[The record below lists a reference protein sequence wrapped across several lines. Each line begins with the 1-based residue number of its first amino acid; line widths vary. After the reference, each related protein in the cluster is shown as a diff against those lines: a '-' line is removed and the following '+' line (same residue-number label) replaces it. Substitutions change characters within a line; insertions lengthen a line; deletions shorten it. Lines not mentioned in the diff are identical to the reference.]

1 MERSLKEDILFKSF
15 FSRKGNEKYLISF
28 LEALLKIK
36 VKTLKVNAEV
46 SLEKLFK
53 EEKGGSLDLQ
63 VEVNGE
69 LIVNIEMQRRNEH
82 NIKERTTVYGSKI
95 MSREVGKGVDYKK
108 IKKVIMVNI
117 LDYILFREKEEVSR
131 TAIVLDEHREYEVIK
146 DIQWYFIELPKFRN
160 REDINIEDPLN
171 QWLLF
176 IDNSDRR
183 LIEMVVKNNKIFRD
197 AKEDIEYLTGE
208 EEERRLQDLRERWE
222 MDRISEIN
230 YAKEEGERKGR
241 QLGEQLGEK
250 RGRQLGE
257 KRGENNIIKKLF
269 KNKMPAE
276 EIAEKLG
283 MALSD
288 VLKIVS

>member
-82 NIKERTTVYGSKI
+82 NIEERTTVYGSKI

-117 LDYILFREKEEVSR
+117 LDYILFPEKEEVSR

-176 IDNSDRR
+176 IDNNDRR
-183 LIEMVVKNNKIFRD
+183 LVEMVVKNNKIFRD

-208 EEERRLQDLRERWE
+208 EERRLQDLRERWK

-241 QLGEQLGEK
+241 QLGE
-250 RGRQLGE
+250 

-269 KNKMPAE
+269 KNKMSAE

-288 VLKIVS
+288 VLRIVK

>member
-82 NIKERTTVYGSKI
+82 NIEERTTVYGSKI
-95 MSREVGKGVDYKK
+95 MSREVG
-108 IKKVIMVNI
+108 
-117 LDYILFREKEEVSR
+117 
-131 TAIVLDEHREYEVIK
+131 YEVIK

-241 QLGEQLGEK
+241 QLGE
-250 RGRQLGE
+250 

-283 MALSD
+283 MALGD
-288 VLKIVS
+288 VLRIVK